1 MIWMLKMGLCCW
13 KVFAWGCGSCLGCGS
28 AEATALRP
36 RVVED
41 LNNVRIVDIA
51 CGDSHCVAL
60 SAGEMQQECRIP
72 SPQGQRNQKTKL
84 QTEIRR
90 LSV

>member
-1 MIWMLKMGLCCW
+1 MQ
-13 KVFAWGCGSCLGCGS
+13 VFAWGCGSCLGCGS

-41 LNNVRIVDIA
+41 LNSVRVVDVA

-60 SAGEMQQECRIP
+60 SAGP
-72 SPQGQRNQKTKL
+72 SLLMLSLRGVFRNT
-84 QTEIRR
+84 R
-90 LSV
+90 S